1 MEESRHSSGH
11 GRHDRS
17 SRHDRHRDRRSRSPR
32 SSDKRDHDR
41 DRRRDHES
49 KSSSRRDKSP
59 RKHREEPKV
68 AEALP
73 FGARHLTKYDLPNF
87 EAFLG
92 HYLDIQKQRYIED
105 MDDTEVKGR
114 WKSFIKK
121 WNSGELAEGWYDP
134 EMFARVTASQEAHQP
149 TRQASPP
156 RRSPTRETTRA
167 HHTRDQ
173 DSDSDYGPAPVGS
186 AGAGR
191 RAGAGIPSMQDLAHR
206 DEMRQESREADKEDL
221 RAERK
226 ADRKL
231 QKERLD
237 ELVPRAEAGTRER
250 KLEKRQEVNNKM
262 REFREKSPGMDAS
275 NEKELMGG
283 GDSLAEYKQM
293 KAQEQRRKTER
304 EIRREE
310 IARAKQ
316 EEMDERRRKY
326 QEKEQGTMSM
336 LQELARQRFG

>member
-1 MEESRHSSGH
+1 
-11 GRHDRS
+11 
-17 SRHDRHRDRRSRSPR
+17 
-32 SSDKRDHDR
+32 
-41 DRRRDHES
+41 
-49 KSSSRRDKSP
+49 
-59 RKHREEPKV
+59 
-68 AEALP
+68 
-73 FGARHLTKYDLPNF
+73 
-87 EAFLG
+87 
-92 HYLDIQKQRYIED
+92 

-134 EMFARVTASQEAHQP
+134 EMFARVSASQEAHQP
-149 TRQASPP
+149 TSQASPS
-156 RRSPTRETTRA
+156 RRSLERGAMKEYDM
-167 HHTRDQ
+167 RDQ
-173 DSDSDYGPAPVGS
+173 DSDSDYGPTPVGG
-186 AGAGR
+186 AGSGR

-206 DEMRQESREADKEDL
+206 DEMRQESREADKDDL

-226 ADRKL
+226 ADRKI

-237 ELVPRAEAGTRER
+237 ELEPRAEAGTRER
-250 KLEKRQEVNNKM
+250 KLEKRQEVNSKM
-262 REFREKSPGMDAS
+262 REFREKSPGMEAS

-293 KAQEQRRKTER
+293 KSQEQRRKTER

-316 EEMDERRRKY
+316 EEMDERKRKY